1 MRQTN
6 LHKTHDMNGK
16 AAIEVSIEK
25 TYFEGNMSKMETKIG
40 TRVGAIL
47 EVTDRHVK
55 FLGYG
60 TYLGDFIPEEAVG
73 FLAAF
78 FKETQ
83 QTCPKIEL
91 DSGQIVYGCECW
103 WEEANRVKKFL
114 SDYNTVETVNI
125 DKIRAGLVKK
135 LLT

>member
-1 MRQTN
+1 MRQNNLNKIYDTN
-6 LHKTHDMNGK
+6 CSQN
-16 AAIEVSIEK
+16 ARNIEIK
-25 TYFEGNMSKMETKIG
+25 DQFRREGRKMETKIG

-47 EVTDRHVK
+47 EVNDSQVK

-60 TYLGDFIPEEAVG
+60 KYIGDFIPEEAVG

-103 WEEANRVKKFL
+103 WEEAEQVKKIL
-114 SDYNTVETVNI
+114 SNYNNVETVNI
-125 DKIRAGLVKK
+125 DKIRANLVKK
-135 LLT
+135 LLI

>member
-1 MRQTN
+1 MAKQP
-6 LHKTHDMNGK
+6 LK
-16 AAIEVSIEK
+16 ISIEK
-25 TYFEGNMSKMETKIG
+25 TYFEGSMSKMETKIG

-60 TYLGDFIPEEAVG
+60 KYVGDFIPEVAVG

-103 WEEANRVKKFL
+103 WEEEARVKKIL
-114 SDYNTVETVNI
+114 STYDRVENVDI
-125 DKIRAGLVKK
+125 DRIRADLVKK
-135 LLT
+135 LVI